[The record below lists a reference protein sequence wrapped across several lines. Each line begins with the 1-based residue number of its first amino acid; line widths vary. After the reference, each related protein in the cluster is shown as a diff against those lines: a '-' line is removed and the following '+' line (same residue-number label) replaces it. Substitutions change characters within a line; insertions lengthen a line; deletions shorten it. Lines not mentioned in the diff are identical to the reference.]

1 MKYLHAL
8 RNIIFQCKYS
18 FQSGSFLICLLY
30 ILCQCSKN
38 ASAIATFEISAI
50 SHSSVVIKMI
60 KASNVSRFDMIVD
73 IFDLNLFKHFRQT
86 ELTTDRVD
94 QLFLFDGLTPATWFA
109 LRIQYRLH
117 HRFSDNPKTD
127 ITTKQDLIFKTKDS
141 AGIDNTII
149 NEQIIYLDNI
159 VSTSEQLEV
168 SVKSVFHDSNH
179 IKVVVVPELVLCDRG
194 VIKANALQLNI
205 STSTIISF
213 DLRKI
218 NLRQHLPYTN
228 SKNPTYQYHH
238 HHSCSTLCIY
248 PYLKTTIENKD
259 ELFRG
264 IAWCSSIEEAQNQ
277 ILITNSRNKISFFM
291 VGCTYIFYLF
301 FKYLII

>member
-1 MKYLHAL
+1 
-8 RNIIFQCKYS
+8 
-18 FQSGSFLICLLY
+18 
-30 ILCQCSKN
+30 
-38 ASAIATFEISAI
+38 
-50 SHSSVVIKMI
+50 MI

-117 HRFSDNPKTD
+117 HRFSGNPKTD
-127 ITTKQDLIFKTKDS
+127 ITTKQDLIFKTKDGT
-141 AGIDNTII
+141 GIDNSLID
-149 NEQIIYLDNI
+149 EQIIYLDNI

-168 SVKSVFHDSNH
+168 SVKSVFHNSNR

-194 VIKANALQLNI
+194 VIKANALQLNL
-205 STSTIISF
+205 STSTVISF
-213 DLRKI
+213 DLRKV
-218 NLRQHLPYTN
+218 NLRQNLPYTN

-248 PYLKTTIENKD
+248 PYLKTIIENKD

-264 IAWCSSIEEAQNQ
+264 VAWCSSLEEAQNQ
-277 ILITNSRNKISFFM
+277 ILMANSGNKNDFLMF
-291 VGCTYIFYLF
+291 GCIYIIYLYL
-301 FKYLII
+301 KYLLI